1 MDSNWKLICP
11 PCMPEKSST
20 ERNGALSWIGSRIIW
35 PCQNRAQEQFCCR
48 CVGCLQL
55 RAGGKSKKLQNLTG
69 VTSNL
74 DSFPFCL
81 STVNDNLLTWNKEWR
96 NVKYD
101 WQKYPCLL
109 GMYIIF
115 LIQPILEARAVIRKQ
130 FRWFFGGIE
139 DTTISFQ
146 DFLTFKTDRLFLI
159 LLVNLSQEIK
169 QTNKQSKDIYLI

>member
-1 MDSNWKLICP
+1 MEKNKKYFLVCKYFQISSPRNGAMDSNWKLICP

-74 DSFPFCL
+74 DSFPFCF
-81 STVNDNLLTWNKEWR
+81 STLNDNFLTWNKESKKCKIWLA
-96 NVKYD
+96 K
-101 WQKYPCLL
+101 
-109 GMYIIF
+109 
-115 LIQPILEARAVIRKQ
+115 
-130 FRWFFGGIE
+130 
-139 DTTISFQ
+139 
-146 DFLTFKTDRLFLI
+146 
-159 LLVNLSQEIK
+159 LSLA
-169 QTNKQSKDIYLI
+169 TWYSY

>member
-1 MDSNWKLICP
+1 MDFGFWSQIKRYLKSRKLALKIPPTCFLYNKKSSVNIQAGDMDSNWKLICP

-74 DSFPFCL
+74 DSFPICL

-101 WQKYPCLL
+101 WQKYLCLL
-109 GMYIIF
+109 GTSF
-115 LIQPILEARAVIRKQ
+115 
-130 FRWFFGGIE
+130 FWFNPF
-139 DTTISFQ
+139 
-146 DFLTFKTDRLFLI
+146 
-159 LLVNLSQEIK
+159 
-169 QTNKQSKDIYLI
+169 

>member
-55 RAGGKSKKLQNLTG
+55 RAGGKSKKLQNLIG

-74 DSFPFCL
+74 DSFPFCF
-81 STVNDNLLTWNKEWR
+81 STVNDNLLTWNKKWK

-101 WQKYPCLL
+101 WQISPRLK
-109 GMYIIF
+109 F
-115 LIQPILEARAVIRKQ
+115 LKKKATK
-130 FRWFFGGIE
+130 
-139 DTTISFQ
+139 SFQ
-146 DFLTFKTDRLFLI
+146 HFCPRGIKWDKSKKTHSPS
-159 LLVNLSQEIK
+159 LL
-169 QTNKQSKDIYLI
+169 